1 MDEMTQGAGLRRRA
15 LPDLFADVVAD
26 GSALFRSEVRLARA
40 EVSDKMAQVTRG
52 VTMLVIGAVLLIP
65 ALVVLMTA
73 LVSALA
79 DQGMDPTLAAAI
91 VGGAA
96 LVIGLILLFAGI
108 RSFKADKLVPHATIR
123 QLRNDA
129 SLAKQQVR
137 T

>member
-1 MDEMTQGAGLRRRA
+1 MDDMTQGADLRRRR

-26 GSALFRSEVRLARA
+26 GSALFQSEVRLARA
-40 EVSDKMAQVTRG
+40 EVSDKITNLTRG
-52 VTMLVIGAVLLIP
+52 LTMLVIGAVLLIP

-79 DQGMDPTLAAAI
+79 DQGTDPTLAAAI

-96 LVIGLILLFAGI
+96 LLVGIVLLWAGM
-108 RSFKADKLVPHATIR
+108 RSFKADNLVPRATIR
-123 QLRNDA
+123 QLKHDA
-129 SLAKQQVR
+129 SLAKEQVR